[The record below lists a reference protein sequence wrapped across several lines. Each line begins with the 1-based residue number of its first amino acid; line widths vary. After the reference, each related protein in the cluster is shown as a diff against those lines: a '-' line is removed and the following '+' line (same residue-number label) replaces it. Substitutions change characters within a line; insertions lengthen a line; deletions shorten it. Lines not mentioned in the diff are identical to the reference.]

1 MLYILEG
8 WIHHGGTF
16 RLQKDGSWREISRG
30 DPLLDSDYTTDDPQ
44 TIFGLRHNH
53 TVTIGGES
61 LEVNP
66 SLGVHLIADSGK
78 VFFYAPRVLRK
89 DYPPLPN
96 IDQLREVIKAG
107 NDNADNCL
115 ILKVDASFELIQ
127 LNEDFQI
134 DDPRFVAKLEFFIA
148 HNGYVGSEASANSE
162 LIREHYNTLLECW
175 KEHLITGEINME
187 ADTPPTLSTGELIE
201 EISKIGKNWREQY

>member
-8 WIHHGGTF
+8 RIHHGGTF

-44 TIFGLRHNH
+44 TICGLRHNH

-66 SLGVHLIADSGK
+66 PLGVRLIADSGK
-78 VFFYAPRVLRK
+78 VFFYTPRVLRK

-96 IDQLREVIKAG
+96 IDQLREVIEAG

-115 ILKVDASFELIQ
+115 VLKVDASFELIQ

-134 DDPRFVAKLEFFIA
+134 DDPRFVAKLEFFTA
-148 HNGYVGSEASANSE
+148 HNGYVGPEASANSE

-175 KEHLITGEINME
+175 KEHLKTGEINME

-201 EISKIGKNWREQY
+201 EISKIGNNWKNQY